1 MAAAVIVTSPAGPP
15 TPECPIWLQANEA
28 IVAYTQQFIDWQAA
42 PADAAGAARV
52 SIDTF
57 QAIKAFAPRCMI
69 SRNGPDM
76 LAAHGVNIL
85 EIRFTDAFWSRLLTE
100 LKASNVFAN
109 RISDVGSLHD
119 AIQGATIL
127 NPANLEVMAADW
139 RPAEPYAPGP
149 AGGGA
154 NALARA
160 ALLRVRFFSLLDI
173 TRFDYGPGAVLPF
186 STN

>member
-119 AIQGATIL
+119 AIQGATML
-127 NPANLEVMAADW
+127 NPANLEITAADW
-139 RPAEPYAPGP
+139 RAPP
-149 AGGGA
+149 LF
-154 NALARA
+154 NLT
-160 ALLRVRFFSLLDI
+160 RVHS
-173 TRFDYGPGAVLPF
+173 
-186 STN
+186 

>member
-100 LKASNVFAN
+100 LKASDVFAS
-109 RISDVGSLHD
+109 RVSDVGSLHAASVFQRDPPPTPVHLHECVCPLGSQLECD
-119 AIQGATIL
+119 A
-127 NPANLEVMAADW
+127 DF
-139 RPAEPYAPGP
+139 Y
-149 AGGGA
+149 
-154 NALARA
+154 
-160 ALLRVRFFSLLDI
+160 
-173 TRFDYGPGAVLPF
+173 
-186 STN
+186 